1 MFMIEFTSMEIAD
14 LSRARRASVRRA
26 ANRLKRTT
34 QIWSAAAADGEPVR
48 KLDIQ
53 CRVAQ
58 RALIDTVA
66 RVGAWGCTVRVHPS
80 WGERAIRDAEW
91 RAAEL
96 VAMVRRART
105 SAKWQEAAAK

>member
-1 MFMIEFTSMEIAD
+1 MIEFTSMEIAD
-14 LSRARRASVRRA
+14 LSHARRASVRRA
-26 ANRLKRTT
+26 ANRLRRITL
-34 QIWSAAAADGEPVR
+34 IWGAAAADGEPVR

-80 WGERAIRDAEW
+80 WGEQAIRDAEW
-91 RAAEL
+91 HAAEL

>member
-1 MFMIEFTSMEIAD
+1 MDIAD

-26 ANRLKRTT
+26 AKRFERIA
-34 QIWSAAAADGEPVR
+34 QIWSAAAADGEPLR

-53 CRVAQ
+53 CRDAL

-80 WGERAIRDAEW
+80 WGEGAIRDAEL

-105 SAKWQEAAAK
+105 SAKWQATGAQ